1 MSAFPFLWPT
11 DMQLQTVLV
20 FDNAGYYYSVLSRH
34 DEKYI
39 KGEII
44 NGRWYFIFD
53 VKAGKMYAATRLTD
67 LTPENYICDAKLV
80 DEVVYHKAAYREWL
94 TTTELGNDYNAVIA
108 WAQSVI
114 RNRRLTAQAESDIM
128 NHV

>member
-1 MSAFPFLWPT
+1 
-11 DMQLQTVLV
+11 MQLQTVLV

-53 VKAGKMYAATRLTD
+53 VKAGKIYAATRLAD

-94 TTTELGNDYNAVIA
+94 EKNELGNDPLGNDYNGVIE
-108 WAQSVI
+108 WARHVI
-114 RNRRLTAQAESDIM
+114 RNRRLTEPSESDIV

>member
-1 MSAFPFLWPT
+1 
-11 DMQLQTVLV
+11 MQLQTVLV
-20 FDNAGYYYSVLSRH
+20 FDIAGYYYSVLSRH

-94 TTTELGNDYNAVIA
+94 AASDFGSDPFGNDYNAVIA

-114 RNRRLTAQAESDIM
+114 HNRRLTARAESDIM